1 MEKRKKGDF
10 GYLRYRKKINLIKTI
25 AAFAVVA
32 AVLIIGLVV
41 YKTIANAFTVA
52 AIVLVLPAAKMAV
65 GYFVV
70 MPHNPAS
77 EDLKSKLEAESGGL
91 GLYYDLIFSNSKKPI
106 GTQAV
111 AVSETAVIALSD
123 EKKADKKLFETS
135 LKEFMQNDGRKVNVT
150 LYFDEKQFLAR
161 AKKLSDS
168 LACSDESGK
177 KEKNGDNKENVNDKS
192 SYDKNSDG
200 TRSADNMTI
209 QKNARSLLGMCL

>member
-10 GYLRYRKKINLIKTI
+10 GYLRYRKKINLIKML

-41 YKTIANAFTVA
+41 YKTRANAFTVA

-70 MPHNPAS
+70 MPHNSAS
-77 EDLKSKLEAESGGL
+77 KELKAKLEAESGGL
-91 GLYYDLIFSNSKKPI
+91 GIYYDLIFSNSKKPI

-150 LYFDEKQFLAR
+150 LYFDEKQFLSR

-177 KEKNGDNKENVNDKS
+177 KEKNENDKS

-209 QKNARSLLGMCL
+209 QKNAHSLLGMCL